1 MIHAVQPG
9 DVMTGKTFTASRFA
23 GHWIMPAS
31 VELAPSGVR
40 YAKHRLIGGSEEQI
54 HYTHIASVRI
64 TRGMFFSTVSL
75 ETSGGSAPV
84 VIAGLRNS
92 DARALRDGIEEAQA
106 EQGRRK

>member
-1 MIHAVQPG
+1 MA
-9 DVMTGKTFTASRFA
+9 DKTFTASRLA
-23 GHWIMPAS
+23 GNWIMPAS

-40 YAKHRLIGGSEEQI
+40 YAKHKLIGGSEELI

-84 VIAGLRNS
+84 VITGLRNS
-92 DARALRDGIEEAQA
+92 DARALRDGIEAAQA
-106 EQGRRK
+106 AHPTRA